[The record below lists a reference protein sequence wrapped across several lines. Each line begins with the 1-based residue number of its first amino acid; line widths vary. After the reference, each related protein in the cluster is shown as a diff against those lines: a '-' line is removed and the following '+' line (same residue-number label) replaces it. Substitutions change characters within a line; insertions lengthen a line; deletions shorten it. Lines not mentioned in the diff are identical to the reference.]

1 MFTGIIETL
10 GVVRALR
17 SSSSGVRLAVEAT
30 GLKDAPKAG
39 ASIAINGVCQ
49 TVVAGSAFPILEF
62 DVVPETLRR
71 TTLGALK
78 PGDKVNIEQALRP
91 TDRLDGHYVQGH
103 VDGTAVIVEIR
114 RDGGEWM
121 TSFELKDSS
130 LADFVI
136 PKGSIAIDGVS
147 LTVAEVRGGGF
158 SVAMIP
164 TTLSMTTLGQREV
177 GDDVNIETDILA
189 RTVIS
194 HLRSQG
200 GSSDARMTKEFLR
213 EHGFA

>member
-10 GVVRALR
+10 GIVRALR
-17 SSSSGVRLAVEAT
+17 SSSAGVRLAVEAA
-30 GLKDAPKAG
+30 GLKDAPQSG

-49 TVVAGSAFPILEF
+49 TVVAGPAFPILEF

-71 TTLGALK
+71 TTLGKLK
-78 PGDKVNIEQALRP
+78 AGDRVNIEQALRP

-103 VDGTAVIVEIR
+103 VDGTAVVVEIR

-121 TSFELKDSS
+121 TSLELANAS
-130 LADFVI
+130 LLEYVI

-147 LTVAEVRGGGF
+147 LTVAEVKSHRF

-164 TTLSMTTLGQREV
+164 TTLNMTTLGQRKV

-194 HLRSQG
+194 HLRRQG
-200 GSSDARMTKEFLR
+200 GSADARITKDFLR